1 VSGLP
6 ILLEA
11 AGLRV
16 LVVGGG
22 AVATRK
28 TRAFCESGAVVR
40 VVAPVIADEIRA
52 LEPTG
57 RVSLAERP
65 YASDDIGD
73 AQLVVAATNDRAVN
87 ACVAADA
94 RAASRLVNVT
104 DLPADGS
111 FATMATHRT
120 GALVVGVSAGGVPG
134 AAARIR
140 DVIAERFDSRYARAL
155 ADLADLRRSL
165 IDRGDGLAW
174 RVLAREAIDGG
185 FCESVERASL
195 AERVSTWR

>member
-11 AGLRV
+11 SALRV

-28 TRAFCESGAVVR
+28 TIAFSEAGAQVR
-40 VVAPVIADEIRA
+40 VIAPIIADEIRA
-52 LEPTG
+52 LEPAG
-57 RVSLAERP
+57 RVSLVERA
-65 YASDDIGD
+65 YSSDDIGD
-73 AQLVVAATNDRAVN
+73 AQLVIAATDDRSVN
-87 ACVAADA
+87 AQVASDA
-94 RAASRLVNVT
+94 RAANRLANVT
-104 DLPADGS
+104 DLPAEGS
-111 FATMATHRT
+111 FATMATHRS
-120 GALVVGVSAGGVPG
+120 GALVIGVTAGGVPG

-155 ADLADLRRSL
+155 ADLAAVRRAL

-174 RVLAREAIDGG
+174 RALASEVIDAR

-195 AERVSTWR
+195 AERVATWR

>member
-1 VSGLP
+1 VSGVP

-11 AGLRV
+11 AAVRV

-28 TRAFCESGAVVR
+28 ARAFTEAGAQVR
-40 VVAPVIADEIRA
+40 VVAPTIADEIRA
-52 LEPTG
+52 LESAG
-57 RVSLAERP
+57 RVSVVERP
-65 YASDDIGD
+65 YESADIAD

-87 ACVAADA
+87 ARVASDA
-94 RAASRLVNVT
+94 RAANRLVNVT
-104 DLPADGS
+104 DRPAEGS
-111 FATMATHRT
+111 FATMATHRS
-120 GALVVGVSAGGVPG
+120 GALVIGVTAGGVPG

-165 IDRGDGLAW
+165 IDRGDGAAW
-174 RVLAREAIDGG
+174 RALAGEAIDAR

-195 AERVSTWR
+195 AERVATWR

>member
-6 ILLEA
+6 ILIEA
-11 AGLRV
+11 SGLRV

-28 TRAFCESGAVVR
+28 ARAFSDAGAHVR
-40 VVAPVIADEIRA
+40 VIAPTIADEIRA
-52 LEPTG
+52 LESTG
-57 RVSLAERP
+57 RVAVVERP
-65 YASDDIGD
+65 YSPDDIED
-73 AQLVVAATNDRAVN
+73 AQLVIAATNDRAVN
-87 ACVAADA
+87 ARVAADA

-104 DLPADGS
+104 DVPAEGS
-111 FATMATHRT
+111 FATMATHRS
-120 GALVVGVSAGGVPG
+120 GALVIGVTAGGVPD

-155 ADLADLRRSL
+155 ADLAELRRSL
-165 IDRGDGLAW
+165 IDRGDGVAW
-174 RVLAREAIDGG
+174 RALAREAIDAR

-195 AERVSTWR
+195 AERVATWR

>member
-1 VSGLP
+1 VSGVP

-11 AGLRV
+11 SALRV

-28 TRAFCESGAVVR
+28 ARAFAEAGAQVR
-40 VVAPVIADEIRA
+40 VVAPAIAEEIRA
-52 LEPTG
+52 LAPTG
-57 RVSLAERP
+57 RVSLVERA
-65 YASDDIGD
+65 YRSDDVAD
-73 AQLVVAATNDRAVN
+73 AQLVIAATDDRAAN
-87 ACVAADA
+87 AQVAADA
-94 RAASRLVNVT
+94 RAAHRLVNVT
-104 DLPADGS
+104 DLPAEGS
-111 FATMATHRT
+111 FATMATHRS
-120 GALVVGVSAGGVPG
+120 GALVIGVTAGGVPG

-155 ADLADLRRSL
+155 ADLAALRRAL
-165 IDRGDGLAW
+165 IDRGDALAW
-174 RVLAREAIDGG
+174 RALASEAIDAR

>member
-1 VSGLP
+1 MSGLP

-11 AGLRV
+11 SALRV

-28 TRAFCESGAVVR
+28 TIAFCEAGAQVR
-40 VVAPVIADEIRA
+40 VIAPIIADEIRT
-52 LEPTG
+52 LEPAG
-57 RVSLAERP
+57 RVSLVERA
-65 YASDDIGD
+65 YRSDDIGD
-73 AQLVVAATNDRAVN
+73 AQLVIAATDDRSVN
-87 ACVAADA
+87 AQVASDA
-94 RAASRLVNVT
+94 RAANRLVNVT
-104 DLPADGS
+104 DLPSEGS
-111 FATMATHRT
+111 FATMATHRS
-120 GALVVGVSAGGVPG
+120 GALVIGVTAGGVPG

-155 ADLADLRRSL
+155 ADLAAVRRAL

-174 RVLAREAIDGG
+174 RALASEVLDAR

-195 AERVSTWR
+195 AERVATWR

>member
-11 AGLRV
+11 SALRV

-28 TRAFCESGAVVR
+28 TIAFCEAGAQVR
-40 VVAPVIADEIRA
+40 VIAPIIADEIRT
-52 LEPTG
+52 LEPAG
-57 RVSLAERP
+57 RVSLVERA
-65 YASDDIGD
+65 YRSDDIGD
-73 AQLVVAATNDRAVN
+73 AQLVIAATDDRSVN
-87 ACVAADA
+87 AQVASDA
-94 RAASRLVNVT
+94 RAANRLVNVT
-104 DLPADGS
+104 DLPSEGS
-111 FATMATHRT
+111 FATMATHRS
-120 GALVVGVSAGGVPG
+120 GALVIGVTAGGVPG

-155 ADLADLRRSL
+155 ADLAAVRRAL

-174 RVLAREAIDGG
+174 RALASEVLDAR

-195 AERVSTWR
+195 AERVATWR

>member
-11 AGLRV
+11 ATLRV

-28 TRAFCESGAVVR
+28 ALAFCDAGARVR
-40 VVAPVIADEIRA
+40 VVAPAIADEIHA
-52 LEPTG
+52 LESTG
-57 RVSLAERP
+57 RVSLAERA
-65 YASDDIGD
+65 YNADDVAD

-87 ACVAADA
+87 ARVAADA
-94 RAASRLVNVT
+94 RAAGRLVNVT
-104 DLPADGS
+104 DLPAEGN

-120 GALVVGVSAGGVPG
+120 GALVIGVSAGGVPG

-174 RVLAREAIDGG
+174 RVLAREAIDAR

-195 AERVSTWR
+195 AERVATWR